1 MLKLSLVNFGP
12 IDDAAIEIK
21 PLTIIKGGNNTGKTM
36 ILKLINSLNSVI
48 NNQHPELNS
57 SKLSFTAATILKNS
71 INQDFFNDFMS
82 GFIDYIATN
91 PSINSEPFKIAMEDF
106 DMLYK
111 EGIQNL
117 ANICL
122 SQKLENTYHTR
133 IEDLIKSDKREKIEK
148 GTEDFKFSY
157 RNTSYENTQI
167 ENFPYINI
175 DLESGNEPLLSIHF
189 EDEVEV
195 RMNSKYI
202 DSLNGRDYDFYF
214 IFFYSNFAKA
224 VLNKIFET
232 SASYFLDEL
241 NEDFAK
247 FILDNNIK
255 SPLYEIGLD
264 LENDVLNTHLIKEND
279 GLYYKTGS
287 DLMNTY
293 LASDSLKKLSNI
305 VFHIKHVINAGD
317 YLIIDDIEN
326 HLDKKSICI
335 LAEYLSKASE
345 NGVNVILSTN
355 SDKVVEEFEKHSKDL
370 NAYCL

>member
-1 MLKLSLVNFGP
+1 MEKMLKLSLINFGP
-12 IDDAAIEIK
+12 IDEAAIEIK

-71 INQDFFNDFMS
+71 INQEFFNDFMS
-82 GFIDYIATN
+82 GFIDYIDTN
-91 PSINSEPFKIAMEDF
+91 PSIDSEPFKIAMEDF

-122 SQKLENTYHTR
+122 SQKLENAYHTR
-133 IEDLIKSDKREKIEK
+133 IKDLIKSDKREKIEK
-148 GTEDFKFSY
+148 GTED
-157 RNTSYENTQI
+157 
-167 ENFPYINI
+167 FPYINI

-195 RMNSKYI
+195 RMNSEYI

-232 SASYFLDEL
+232 STSYFLDEL

-255 SPLYEIGLD
+255 SPLYEIGLE

-305 VFHIKHVINAGD
+305 VFHIKHVINSGD

-326 HLDKKSICI
+326 HLDKKRIEI
-335 LAEYLSKASE
+335 LAKYLTQISDR
-345 NGVNVILSTN
+345 GVNVILSTH
-355 SDKVVEEFEKHSKDL
+355 SDHVVEEFEKHSKDL